1 VSWKASFVAMSAA
14 LGEELGTATKA
25 LGGARSL
32 DPAAHELL
40 DKLGSKSKAQR
51 AQALAMALGVIAK
64 DVERLDLV
72 EAAT

>member
-1 VSWKASFVAMSAA
+1 VSWQASFVAMSAA
-14 LGEELGTATKA
+14 LGEEVGTAMKA
-25 LGGARSL
+25 LSGARAI
-32 DPAAHELL
+32 DPAARELL
-40 DKLGSKSKAQR
+40 GKLESKSKAQR